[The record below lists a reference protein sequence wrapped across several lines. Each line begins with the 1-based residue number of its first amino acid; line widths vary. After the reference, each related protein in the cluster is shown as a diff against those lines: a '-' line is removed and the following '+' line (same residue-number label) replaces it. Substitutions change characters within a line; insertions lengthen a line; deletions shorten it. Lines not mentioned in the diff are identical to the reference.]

1 LREKRAGEVEYIG
14 VSTQTRQDRCRLQ
27 VPVLLSNQ
35 VVGITL
41 DVGAGGVGLL
51 APSPFGIGEQLQL
64 ELVLPN
70 RRAGL
75 AVIAQVVWCS
85 EVARGEHA
93 ESRLRFRC
101 GVRIRAIGVRESL
114 WLRNYLAARRAA

>member
-1 LREKRAGEVEYIG
+1 
-14 VSTQTRQDRCRLQ
+14 
-27 VPVLLSNQ
+27 LLSSQ
-35 VVGITL
+35 AVGITL
-41 DVGAGGVGLL
+41 DVGAGGIGMLV
-51 APSPFGIGEQLQL
+51 PTPCVIGEQLQM

-75 AVIAQVVWCS
+75 SVITQVVWCS
-85 EVARGEHA
+85 EVARGDH